1 MQSWMSQIVIGIV
14 VTVVGSVIAHA
25 IISGKSTRHYF
36 GGGYYSG
43 SWKSGR

>member
-1 MQSWMSQIVIGIV
+1 MSQIVIGIV

-25 IISGKSTRHYF
+25 IISGKNTRHYF